1 MRTALK
7 RIYRAVV
14 TFDSEVRT
22 IVAMVRRGCAAA
34 KRACRV
40 LDVGC
45 GYGRNLR
52 VLQASGFSAVGVDA
66 NPEIV
71 AANRKDGLEC
81 LTAQELAESERR
93 FDVILM
99 SHVIEHLAPHEL
111 VPFMDGYL
119 DRLDTGGR
127 LVIATPLLTAYFYDD
142 FDHVKPYHPMGILMV
157 FGADRAQVQ
166 YYARNRLALEDV
178 WIRRSP
184 IRLGHARSRYM
195 LSWQTRARQA
205 AELISALA
213 FRGSFGII
221 GQSDGWVGLFQKLG
235 PTPIAGQGT
244 GSAG

>member
-1 MRTALK
+1 MRSALK
-7 RIYRAVV
+7 RIYRVAV

-22 IVAMVRRGCAAA
+22 VVGMVRHGCAAA
-34 KRACRV
+34 KGACRV

-52 VLQASGFSAVGVDA
+52 VLRASGLSAVGVDA

-71 AANRKDGLEC
+71 AANRRDGLEC
-81 LTAQELAESERR
+81 LTIQELATSERR

-99 SHVIEHLAPHEL
+99 SHVIEHLAPHDL

-119 DRLDTGGR
+119 DRLDPGGR

-195 LSWQTRARQA
+195 LSWRTRARQA
-205 AELISALA
+205 AEFVSALA
-213 FRGSFGII
+213 FRASFGRI
-221 GQSDGWVGLFQKLG
+221 GESDGWVGLFQKLG
-235 PTPIAGQGT
+235 PSSLAGQGPK
-244 GSAG
+244 SAA